1 MMLLPD
7 TQMMIWA
14 ALDAPKL
21 PAAARQQIA
30 NATAVYDGSWF
41 M

>member
-1 MMLLPD
+1 MV
-7 TQMMIWA
+7 IWA

-21 PAAARQQIA
+21 PAAARPQIA
-30 NATAVYDGSWF
+30 NAVVVYDGSRF

>member
-1 MMLLPD
+1 MILLPD
-7 TQMMIWA
+7 TQMMIGA

-30 NATAVYDGSWF
+30 NAIAVYNGSWF
-41 M
+41 T